1 MIVWYL
7 YKKSRGCNINKSIST
22 RTEVNDF
29 LNKLKNYINSSDFDI
44 NSDLFLSAGRN
55 RQNYNTLLMLD
66 LDNSD
71 VVWYL
76 STLSL
81 DNYSHTFLDNDNN
94 DPPKLYVF
102 GKYISGKL
110 IYIKIKLRNIGVRK
124 KTIVCISFHE
134 ALYPMNFPFLWYC
147 FDKSSYVEK

>member
-1 MIVWYL
+1 M
-7 YKKSRGCNINKSIST
+7 
-22 RTEVNDF
+22 NDF

-94 DPPKLYVF
+94 DPPKLFVF

-124 KTIVCISFHE
+124 KKIVCISFHE
-134 ALYPMNFPFLWYC
+134 ALYPMDFPFL
-147 FDKSSYVEK
+147 